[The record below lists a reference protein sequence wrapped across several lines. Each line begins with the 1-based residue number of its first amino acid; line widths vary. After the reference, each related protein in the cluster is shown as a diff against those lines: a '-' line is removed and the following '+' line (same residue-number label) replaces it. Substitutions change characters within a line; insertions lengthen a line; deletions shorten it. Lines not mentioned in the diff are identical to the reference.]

1 MRPFTVFLAMVMTV
15 AVVGYL
21 LVSPVY
27 LGDLRWLIV
36 ALPISLVILR
46 EIYEHVPGMASPARR
61 GHRGRLVI
69 EPLEGDALAD
79 CEEEPDAWTID
90 GLWTGTVRVWPALP
104 TDALVVLPLSLWID
118 QQGRTVEILRAESSE
133 KGPHVTDVAVVEYD
147 QSRGYVDLSL
157 TLEIDQQWQTLDA
170 RLVLHSA
177 RMEPE
182 DEPARVTVELRRA
195 VLRLEPFTPA
205 MPLAATA

>member
-27 LGDLRWLIV
+27 LGDLRWVIV

-46 EIYEHVPGMASPARR
+46 EIYEHVPGLAFPTRR
-61 GHRGRLVI
+61 RHRGRLVI

-147 QSRGYVDLSL
+147 QPRGYVDLSL
-157 TLEIDQQWQTLDA
+157 TLEIDQQRQSLEA

-182 DEPARVTVELRRA
+182 DEPARVTAELRRA